1 MEWKFRKD
9 FQILPGIKLS
19 YGQEGVKTTFYS
31 RENHPSDE
39 NFIAEKLKHQLL
51 KPYDPFFEIKSSPI
65 QNLTSKDLLE
75 FKNILIQSGEVFEQ
89 TQTLL
94 LAKKSD
100 YLKISGKF
108 NRANK
113 SLFQFLLKK
122 KIARLHS
129 ELAVL
134 EEEVAELREQFRLS
148 SIRLEIDSGEVF
160 AELYRNV
167 RKAFLLLIKSEKKW
181 DFTSSRKTNRIA
193 ERTSASSTIT
203 RSEVSLSEKNLPII
217 EWDQTALCFH
227 NINGG
232 DLYLYPGFI
241 IIYESKTEFAIV
253 NYSELATTFRHSRFI
268 ETEKVPADSKI
279 IDHTWYK
286 VNKDGSPDRRFSS
299 NYQIP
304 IAQYGEIHFNSLS
317 GLNELYCFSNAEYA
331 MLFQKALF
339 DYVDAITKSQ
349 SLLNHF
355 KA

>member
-1 MEWKFRKD
+1 MAWKFRKD
-9 FQILPGIKLS
+9 FQVVPGIKLT
-19 YGQEGVKTTFYS
+19 YGQGRVKTFIYS
-31 RENHPSDE
+31 REDLPIDQ
-39 NFIAEKLKHQLL
+39 NFVSEKLKHQLF
-51 KPYDPFFEIKSSPI
+51 KPYDPAFEIKSSPI
-65 QNLTSKDLLE
+65 QSLTSKDLLE
-75 FKNILIQSGEVFEQ
+75 FKNILIHSGEVFEQ
-89 TQTLL
+89 TQALQ
-94 LAKKSD
+94 ASRESD

-113 SLFQFLLKK
+113 SVFKFLLKK
-122 KIARLHS
+122 KIARLTS
-129 ELAVL
+129 ELAIV

-148 SIRLEIDSGEVF
+148 SIRLEIDSEEVF
-160 AELYRNV
+160 ADLYKNV
-167 RKAFLLLIKSEKKW
+167 RKAFSLLIQSEKKW
-181 DFTSSRKTNRIA
+181 DFTSSKKTNRIA

-217 EWDQTALCFH
+217 ESDQAALCFH

-232 DLYLYPGFI
+232 DLYLYPGFV
-241 IIYESKTEFAIV
+241 IIYESKKEFAIV
-253 NYSELATTFRHSRFI
+253 NYNELTTAFRHSKII

-279 IDHTWYK
+279 IDHTWFK

-304 IAQYGEIHFNSLS
+304 IVQYGDVHFISPS

-349 SLLNHF
+349 SLHNHF